1 LTAPRSLAPI
11 WTRDEAGEDL
21 APLACVGLLEGSAM
35 SKETEAV
42 TSAAAALTH
51 AMSGLIKAIDA
62 VGDDG
67 EAAKH
72 LPDGLAAELERL
84 VARISA
90 DSGLAG

>member
-1 LTAPRSLAPI
+1 
-11 WTRDEAGEDL
+11 
-21 APLACVGLLEGSAM
+21 M

-42 TSAAAALTH
+42 TAAATELTH

-72 LPDGLAAELERL
+72 IPDGLPAELERL
-84 VARISA
+84 EARISA
-90 DSGLAG
+90 DSGLSD

>member
-1 LTAPRSLAPI
+1 MPLA
-11 WTRDEAGEDL
+11 RNEASEDL
-21 APLACVGLLEGSAM
+21 APLACVRLVEGRAM

-42 TSAAAALTH
+42 TAAAADLTH

-72 LPDGLAAELERL
+72 LPDGLSAELERL

>member
-1 LTAPRSLAPI
+1 
-11 WTRDEAGEDL
+11 
-21 APLACVGLLEGSAM
+21 M

-42 TSAAAALTH
+42 TAAAAALTH

>member
-1 LTAPRSLAPI
+1 
-11 WTRDEAGEDL
+11 
-21 APLACVGLLEGSAM
+21 M

-42 TSAAAALTH
+42 TAAAAELTH

-62 VGDDG
+62 VGDG

-72 LPDGLAAELERL
+72 IPDGLPAELERL